1 MMKKSK
7 KKETRPIDRPPTPDL
22 TKKWALQSEENIKLI
37 KQVYL
42 KCFNDIQKISLTG
55 NVRSGYTGLFNIRNT
70 CFMNTT
76 LQALF
81 NTPQLQ
87 AIFTSADFFEHI
99 NELNTKGTKGVISAC
114 FSALLDS
121 VWSGKFIAIRPELF
135 LKVFASEVCADLADK
150 RQHDAQE
157 FQIYLLNALHEDMN
171 KVAKPEPFEQNYD
184 GHDLAKNAEDYK
196 ARQNRFSSSPVND
209 VFNLRTVSQLSCSVC
224 RSTSVTFE
232 EMNQISVELPQET
245 SSSRLSECLA
255 QHFSD
260 ITLVGENCWNC
271 PTCKKPQAANRDTKI
286 WELPPVL
293 VIHLKRF
300 SWNGGIFTKNEMMID
315 FEVDGWMNMEP
326 YLHSKALKQKSTY
339 SLYAITNHGGTL
351 NGGHYTSFIRNRL
364 THEWLEFDDEY
375 CTAISPDLLKSKTA
389 FILYYT
395 NQNFFTGHP

>member
-171 KVAKPEPFEQNYD
+171 K
-184 GHDLAKNAEDYK
+184 
-196 ARQNRFSSSPVND
+196 
-209 VFNLRTVSQLSCSVC
+209 LRTVSQLSCSVC